1 MKKIILLVLIAVIM
15 PLSSCCNVQGSS
27 SSSCCDFEVSSPYH
41 LYEVC
46 LPTKATIYFYAVL
59 YQYSSRSKRTV
70 IFYNDLGKE
79 VIRIND
85 PVYIKEASRSNVPST
100 QWRKYKIVLN
110 TKKTIYIH
118 AMFYQYSLTSKRTL
132 IFFNT
137 RFDEIIR
144 INDPIYIEQIP

>member
-15 PLSSCCNVQGSS
+15 SLSSCCNAQGS

-41 LYEVC
+41 VYEVC

-59 YQYSSRSKRTV
+59 YQYSSKSKRTV
-70 IFYNDLGKE
+70 IFYDDLGKE

-85 PVYIKEASRSNVPST
+85 PVYIKEISRRDVTTSS
-100 QWRKYKIVLN
+100 QWRNYKIVLN

-132 IFFNT
+132 IFYDTCFT
-137 RFDEIIR
+137 EIIR